1 MALMRRPGI
10 AFYEFGPFR
19 LDTEQRILLKNGEH
33 VAVGLKAFDLLLV
46 LVENHG
52 RITEKDTL
60 LNRVWADTFV
70 EEAVLTTNVS
80 LLRKVLGEGYIKT
93 HHGRGYS
100 FIKPV
105 KVIEHEDEPQDTN
118 EDEHEEHTYLLE
130 EHIRG
135 RVIIGPAEPDSGALT
150 PVAPVGHLVP
160 REKSFLIRALATS
173 RRRLALVA
181 ALVLAI
187 TVVAAL
193 YFLVPGSKTVKSIAV
208 LPFRMGGDD
217 SNQSF
222 GLGLTADCIRQIGT
236 LKQIRVRPAEDVL
249 KYLDRDLSPVAA
261 GRELGVDAVL
271 AGKIWIRGERVTAVV
286 DLWRVDGETRL
297 WTRTFD
303 KKLTDLINKG
313 EDSIHEQVARQL
325 RIKLTPDETKR
336 LEQGGTEDTDAYNL
350 YLSGRSLLTRKEW
363 IKALAEF
370 KAAASKDESF
380 ALALAGEAQCHA
392 VLGSSGYDSP
402 PRENLLQAEEEA
414 NVAIRLD
421 GSLAEAHVSLG
432 LVHLFYYWDREAAG
446 KELQQAIELN
456 PSCQTAHNWYAVYL
470 TAAGKPEQGI
480 EEAKS
485 GEESDPSSPQ
495 VSIGLARAL
504 YYDKSYDEA
513 IKQCNKTLERFP
525 DSSQAQSQAH
535 LILGSCYEQK
545 QEYPEAIKE
554 FLLYGSDNK
563 EAPMFLTSL
572 GTAYAWQGDKPAAI
586 AILARLEHPPK
597 GTYVSPTYTA
607 TIYTALGNL
616 DEAFRSLNRA
626 CERDYRASEMIFLEI
641 EPTLFSLHNDPRF
654 RELLERTKTPLI
666 PGG

>member
-1 MALMRRPGI
+1 MAFMATSEKP
-10 AFYEFGPFR
+10 AYEFGPFL
-19 LDTEQRILLKNGEH
+19 LDTDQRILLEEGAQRRLGH
-33 VAVGLKAFDLLLV
+33 KAFDLLTV
-46 LVENHG
+46 LVENRG
-52 RITEKDTL
+52 RITAKDTL
-60 LNRVWADTFV
+60 LKSVWPDTFV
-70 EEAVLTTNVS
+70 EEGVLTTNIS
-80 LLRKVLGEGYIKT
+80 QLRKVLGEGYIET
-93 HHGRGYS
+93 HHGTGYR

-105 KVIEHEDEPQDTN
+105 RVIKQGAEDKN
-118 EDEHEEHTYLLE
+118 EEEHQGKTYLIQE
-130 EHIRG
+130 RITG
-135 RVIIGPAEPDSGALT
+135 RVIIEPTEQRSEALTTVGPAD
-150 PVAPVGHLVP
+150 HLVP
-160 REKSFLIRALATS
+160 RQNFLIRALATY
-173 RRRLALVA
+173 RRRPMLVIVF
-181 ALVLAI
+181 VLAI
-187 TVVAAL
+187 AMVSAL
-193 YFLVPGSKTVKSIAV
+193 YFLVPGPKTVKSIAV

-236 LKQIRVRPAEDVL
+236 LKQIKVRPAEDVL
-249 KYLDRDLSPVAA
+249 KYMDRDLSPVAA
-261 GRELGVDAVL
+261 GRELGVDTVL
-271 AGKIWIRGERVTAVV
+271 SGKIWIRGERVTAIVE
-286 DLWRVDGETRL
+286 LWRVEGETRL

-303 KKLTDLINKG
+303 KKLTDLINNG

-380 ALALAGEAQCHA
+380 ALALAGEAECHA

-432 LVHLFYYWDREAAG
+432 LVHLFYYWNREAAG
-446 KELQQAIELN
+446 KELQQALELN

-470 TAAGKPEQGI
+470 TAAGEPEQAI
-480 EEAKS
+480 EEARS
-485 GEESDPSSPQ
+485 SEESDPSSPQ
-495 VSIGLARAL
+495 MSIGLARAL
-504 YYDKSYDEA
+504 YYDKRYDEA
-513 IKQCNKTLERFP
+513 IKQCNKALERFP

-535 LILGSCYEQK
+535 LILGSCFEQK
-545 QEYPEAIKE
+545 QEYPEAINE
-554 FLLYGSDNK
+554 FLLYGNDNN

-572 GTAYAWQGDKPAAI
+572 GTAYAWQGDKPDAI
-586 AILARLEHPPK
+586 AILERLEHPPT

-607 TIYTALGNL
+607 TIYTALG
-616 DEAFRSLNRA
+616 DPGKAFGLLNRA

-654 RELLERTKTPLI
+654 KELLARVGTPLV
-666 PGG
+666 PGR